1 MCTTAVAIF
10 KAIMISLFTVT
21 QSVAKHDVI
30 TSATPKIK
38 KEAMFYK
45 KLSSSKVQCLICFR
59 QCIIPS
65 GARGACFNKENVD
78 GTLYNIVYS
87 YPSAVQIDPIE
98 KEPMY
103 HFLPSTNIL
112 CIGTAGCNFKCKH
125 CHNWHLSQK
134 QFEEIT
140 HYFLT
145 PEEAVKLAKKY
156 NIPSIS
162 FTYNDPIAFYEY
174 IYDIARI
181 AKKEK
186 IKIIW
191 HTNASINSLP
201 LKEMLKFTDGITVD
215 LKGFTEEFYKNQS
228 LAKLQ
233 PVLNSLK
240 IIKEHKNVW
249 LEIVNLVI
257 PTLND
262 NLEDIRN
269 MCLWIKENLSD
280 EVPLHFTRFYPTYK
294 TTHLPA
300 TPISTLESCYKIAK
314 DVGLKYVYIGNVPG
328 HKYNST
334 YCPNCN
340 KILIHRIH
348 FEVLEN
354 NIEDGKCKFC
364 CYKIAGVWRK

>member
-1 MCTTAVAIF
+1 MVIF
-10 KAIMISLFTVT
+10 LKNILF
-21 QSVAKHDVI
+21 QHEAA
-30 TSATPKIK
+30 TSTLIIPQ
-38 KEAMFYK
+38 KEAMFYQK
-45 KLSSSKVQCLICFR
+45 ANKNSVKCLLCFR
-59 QCIIPS
+59 ECIIPS
-65 GARGACFNKENVD
+65 GKRGMCFNRENKN

-87 YPSAVQIDPIE
+87 KPSAVAVDPIE
-98 KEPMY
+98 KEPVY
-103 HFLPSTNIL
+103 HFLPSTEIL
-112 CIGTAGCNFKCKH
+112 CFGTAGCNFKCKH

-134 QFEEIT
+134 QLEEIT

-145 PEEAVKLAKKY
+145 PQEAVKLAKRY

-174 IYDIARI
+174 MYEIAKI

-191 HTNASINSLP
+191 HTNASINPSA
-201 LKEMLKFTDGITVD
+201 LKEMLKFTDAVTVD

-240 IIKEHKNVW
+240 IIKEHKNIW

-262 NLEDIRN
+262 NPKDVRK

-280 EVPLHFTRFYPTYK
+280 DVPLHFTRFFPTYK

-300 TPISTLESCYKIAK
+300 TPVKTLESCYKIAK
-314 DVGLKYVYIGNVPG
+314 EVGLKYVYIGNVPG

-340 KILIHRIH
+340 KILIYRIH

-354 NIEDGKCKFC
+354 SIKEGKCKYC
-364 CYKIAGVWRK
+364 GYKIAGVWRK